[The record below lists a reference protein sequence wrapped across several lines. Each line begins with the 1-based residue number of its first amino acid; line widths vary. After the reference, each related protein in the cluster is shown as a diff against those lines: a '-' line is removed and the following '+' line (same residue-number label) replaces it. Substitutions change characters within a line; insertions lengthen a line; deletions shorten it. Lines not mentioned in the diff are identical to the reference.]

1 MNYFWGNDL
10 KLIEAL
16 VYNPNL
22 KPSFEAIKGALIW
35 SDERPDGLT
44 PEGYEKLCD
53 LWIARS
59 LIHQGIPFTDW
70 PLDPEYFGTVW
81 SQARKQGFKWPG
93 FNRLHLNKQDREYYE
108 KSLSELSEGHGI

>member
-1 MNYFWGNDL
+1 MSYFWGNDL

-22 KPSFEAIKGALIW
+22 EPSFDVMRDALVW
-35 SDERPDGLT
+35 NDERADGLT

-59 LIHQGIPFTDW
+59 YIHRGIPFSESE
-70 PLDPEYFGTVW
+70 LDPEYFGRVW
-81 SQARKQGFKWPG
+81 SEATKQGFKWPG
-93 FNRLHLNKQDREYYE
+93 FNRLHLSKQDREYYE
-108 KSLSELSEGHGI
+108 KSLRELRESNEI